1 MFLRV
6 RCVLQLAIS
15 SQTNLLALR
24 LLEQGKQVKDYE
36 VMLDI
41 AKTSKT
47 SFIET
52 SGSASYTL
60 SGNTWYVEG
69 GYGSKPSAD
78 STGVSKNPNIAGLD
92 NMLKEIF

>member
-1 MFLRV
+1 
-6 RCVLQLAIS
+6 
-15 SQTNLLALR
+15 
-24 LLEQGKQVKDYE
+24 
-36 VMLDI
+36 MLDI

-69 GYGSKPSAD
+69 GNGSKPSAD